1 MLPIDSGPELTWV
14 TEAFR
19 RAVKSARRPQYRLGA
34 DVGMHPTL
42 LSQVLNRRRQIPV
55 GDWRIVRIARRVGL
69 APHLA
74 FEEPPRELR
83 RCPPQPPAPA
93 DAGVGAAVEGPPA
106 A

>member
-1 MLPIDSGPELTWV
+1 MLPIESELQLTWV
-14 TEAFR
+14 SEAFR
-19 RAVKSARRPQYRLGA
+19 RALKGARRPQYRLGA
-34 DVGMHPTL
+34 DIGMHPGL

-74 FEEPPRELR
+74 FEDPPRGLR
-83 RCPPQPPAPA
+83 LCPPLPPASA
-93 DAGVGAAVEGPPA
+93 GDGTGDAAETPPA